1 MKNIFRRS
9 FLIIALIL
17 ITASLNIIMAQG
29 PEPPPSSGSG
39 PSRGHD
45 LGGNQGASGDAALE
59 DGIGISL
66 LLVAMYG
73 GFLLYKNRKKK
84 KEISEINL

>member
-45 LGGNQGASGDAALE
+45 LGGNQGKGDAALE

-66 LLVAMYG
+66 LLIAMYG